1 MGEGFGMGNVE
12 GAVDMYELIHYID
25 EGSICGGLQPAIR
38 DRTGHICEGAAGAS
52 QAGQAGLRDEDPQE
66 KVHPGEE
73 PGEEHHE
80 RKGNLGLTRP
90 PLPRS
95 PQGVL
100 PRQ

>member
-1 MGEGFGMGNVE
+1 MFIC
-12 GAVDMYELIHYID
+12 ELIHYID
-25 EGSICGGLQPAIR
+25 EGCFCRGLQPAVS
-38 DRTGHICEGAAGAS
+38 DRAGHIREGAAGAA
-52 QAGQAGLRDEDPQE
+52 QAGQAGLRDEGPQE

-80 RKGNLGLTRP
+80 RKGNPRLALP

-100 PRQ
+100 PGPEEALLRP